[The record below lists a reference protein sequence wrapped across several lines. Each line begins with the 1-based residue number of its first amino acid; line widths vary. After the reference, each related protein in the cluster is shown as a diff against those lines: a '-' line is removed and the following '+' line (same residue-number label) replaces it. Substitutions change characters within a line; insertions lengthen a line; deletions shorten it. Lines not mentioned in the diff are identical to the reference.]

1 MPRGPKPTVR
11 YWRSRKAYE
20 CLIGEDRHFLARD
33 PDGAPIRSTS
43 LPVSS
48 GIRHHRQKKKV
59 QLRELARKAGVQ
71 LGKLSKWERGLERPS
86 DTELASLAT
95 VLGCEASTLRA
106 GQDAIEAE
114 AVIGEGYATALPEIT
129 EKVIRRREQPTRGR
143 WKVLD
148 LFCGCGGFSYGL
160 EQTGHFDVTCGI
172 DLLPDRIDT
181 FTANHPTA
189 SGIIADI
196 RNFHVERLA
205 EEALQPDIV
214 IGGPPCQGFSSIR
227 PYRTLTEGDP
237 RNNLIENYLLVVER
251 IKPRWLVL
259 ENVVG
264 LLTHAKGEV
273 LEQAVAAFKEAGYA
287 VEWRVLN
294 AANYG
299 LPQNRERLVIV
310 GSLDGAEFPWPE
322 PTHYSDHRSMAGKH
336 RNGPNGPSLFTP
348 ELHPAVSVMQAIHD
362 LPEVD
367 AGCSADEYKK
377 GVKLTDYERE
387 MREGSTGLAMH
398 EATDHSE
405 KMMRIIRLAG
415 SSRAAL
421 PEGLTTSGFSSSYS
435 RLEPDSPSVT
445 LTVNFTHP
453 ASNKCIHPVQHRAL
467 TLREGARLQGF
478 PDRFVFC
485 GKRSELSKQIGNAV
499 PPVLGR
505 VIGEALA
512 SALLSRSAQATPS
525 RGNSSR
531 SRGVGSVRC

>member
-1 MPRGPKPTVR
+1 M
-11 YWRSRKAYE
+11 
-20 CLIGEDRHFLARD
+20 
-33 PDGAPIRSTS
+33 
-43 LPVSS
+43 
-48 GIRHHRQKKKV
+48 
-59 QLRELARKAGVQ
+59 QLRELARQAGVQ
-71 LGKLSKWERGLERPS
+71 LGKLSKWERGLERPG
-86 DTELASLAT
+86 DAALGALAA
-95 VLGCEASTLRA
+95 VLGCEAAVLRA
-106 GQDAIEAE
+106 GQNEIEAG
-114 AVIGEGYATALPEIT
+114 AVIGEGYTTALPAIT
-129 EKVIRRREQPTRGR
+129 EKVTPRQKQPAPGR

-196 RNFHVERLA
+196 RNFSVERLSA
-205 EEALQPDIV
+205 EALGPDIV

-237 RNNLIENYLLVVER
+237 RNNLIENYLVVVEHIR
-251 IKPRWLVL
+251 PRWLVL

-264 LLTHAKGEV
+264 LLTHAKGQV
-273 LEQAVAAFKEAGYA
+273 LKQAVEAFTEAGYK

-310 GSLDGAEFPWPE
+310 GNLDGAAFPWPD

-336 RNGPNGPSLFTP
+336 RNGPDGPSLFTP
-348 ELHPAVSVMQAIHD
+348 ELKPAVTVMQAIHD
-362 LPEVD
+362 LPEVE
-367 AGCSADEYKK
+367 AGRSADQYRTD
-377 GVKLTDYERE
+377 VRLTDYERE
-387 MREGSTGLAMH
+387 MREGSPGLTMH
-398 EATDHSE
+398 EATAHSE
-405 KMMRIIRLAG
+405 KMMRIIRLSG

-435 RLEPDSPSVT
+435 RLEPDVPSVT

-512 SALLSRSAQATPS
+512 RALSGARPATRKTPGKASLPLRAGSAQ
-525 RGNSSR
+525 G
-531 SRGVGSVRC
+531 